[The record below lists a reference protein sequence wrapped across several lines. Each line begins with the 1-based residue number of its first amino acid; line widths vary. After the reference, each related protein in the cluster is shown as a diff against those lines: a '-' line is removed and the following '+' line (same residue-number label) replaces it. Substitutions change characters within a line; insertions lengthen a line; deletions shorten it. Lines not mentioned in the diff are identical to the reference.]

1 MEILVVFGNKL
12 LNWKIKYLQ
21 IYFLWDIVHVTTF
34 LTVMTI
40 LFTAAADRSSP
51 LGWSTRV
58 MPRWWRLKVMPSK
71 IVSRVSVQFSGS
83 SGDKW
88 KRTNSVCIN
97 LFNQSCVA
105 GLKQFYSWCAIVS
118 RSKVLVFQSNH
129 FNSKKKCQYAGASTH
144 EIWSTT
150 TRRKHAFPRSL
161 FQTIFKF
168 IPFNGQKLQ
177 EIKDRESDWVTGGGV
192 LKTEG

>member
-1 MEILVVFGNKL
+1 MEIIVIFANKL

-34 LTVMTI
+34 LTVVTI

-58 MPRWWRLKVMPSK
+58 MPRWRRLKVMPSK

-105 GLKQFYSWCAIVS
+105 GLKPFYSWCSIVS

-129 FNSKKKCQYAGASTH
+129 FNSKTIKMS
-144 EIWSTT
+144 I
-150 TRRKHAFPRSL
+150 RRSEYTWNLIHH
-161 FQTIFKF
+161 
-168 IPFNGQKLQ
+168 
-177 EIKDRESDWVTGGGV
+177 D
-192 LKTEG
+192 KTKACFSQISVPNSF